1 MAPVAL
7 ILPDIA
13 LILAG
18 FVLARLTRWGGEFWA
33 GVEKLTYFVLF
44 PALLFYSNAR
54 ARIDFAAA
62 GPLLVTVLGAIGTG
76 VALALAGKLFRAP
89 APTFAAGFQCAFRF
103 NSYIGL
109 ALAARLGGDGGIA
122 LMAAIVGVTV
132 PIVNMVSVIA
142 LARGRGARVMREVVT
157 NPLIVS
163 CVAGIAYGALGLPL
177 PEVAQ
182 TLLSRFGAAALVLG
196 LLAVG
201 AAFNP
206 ALPRG
211 NRGLIAY
218 LLAVKL
224 LALPAA
230 AWALGRALSLSPET
244 MVLAVAFAALPTASA
259 AYILAIRLGGDSRL
273 AATLVSYSVAGS
285 LVTLPLWLAAV
296 R

>member
-54 ARIDFAAA
+54 ARIDFGTA
-62 GPLLVTVLGAIGTG
+62 GPLLVTVLGAIAAGIVFG
-76 VALALAGKLFRAP
+76 LAGKLFRAP

-109 ALAARLGGDGGIA
+109 ALAARLGGDSGIA
-122 LMAAIVGVTV
+122 MMAAIVGVTV
-132 PIVNMVSVIA
+132 PIVNAVSVIA
-142 LARGRGARVMREVVT
+142 LARGRGARVMREIAT

-177 PEVAQ
+177 PEVVQ
-182 TLLSRFGAAALVLG
+182 TVLSRFGAAALVLG

-206 ALPRG
+206 ALPQG
-211 NRGLIAY
+211 HRGLIAY

-224 LALPAA
+224 LALPAV
-230 AWALGRALSLSPET
+230 AWALGRALAVSPESLI
-244 MVLAVAFAALPTASA
+244 LAVAFAALPTASA
-259 AYILAIRLGGDSRL
+259 AYILAIRLGGDSRI

-285 LVTLPLWLAAV
+285 LLTLPLWLAAL

>member
-1 MAPVAL
+1 MALVAL
-7 ILPDIA
+7 ILPELA

-18 FVLARLTRWGGEFWA
+18 FGLARLTRWGGEFWT

-54 ARIDFAAA
+54 ARIDLAAA
-62 GPLLVTVLGAIGTG
+62 GPLLVAVLGAIAAGI
-76 VALALAGKLFRAP
+76 ALGLAGKLFRAP

-109 ALAARLGGDGGIA
+109 ALAARLTGDSGIA

-132 PIVNMVSVIA
+132 PIVNAVSVIA
-142 LARGRGARVMREVVT
+142 LARGRGARIMREIAT
-157 NPLIVS
+157 NPLILS
-163 CVAGIAYGALGLPL
+163 CVAGIAYGALGLPM
-177 PEVAQ
+177 PEVVQ
-182 TLLSRFGAAALVLG
+182 TVLSRFGAAALVLG

-211 NRGLIAY
+211 NRGFMAY

-224 LALPAA
+224 VALPAV
-230 AWALGRALSLSPET
+230 AWGLARGLAIPPESV
-244 MVLAVAFAALPTASA
+244 VLAVAFAALPTASA
-259 AYILAIRLGGDSRL
+259 AYISSRYGS
-273 AATLVSYSVAGS
+273 AATAGS
-285 LVTLPLWLAAV
+285 HRRSCRTASPAA
-296 R
+296 